1 MSDSTTQDIL
11 NKLKQIETIRI
22 EDLNTSSLTVDSSY
36 GTSGF
41 NGISASD
48 IYSLPTSSIPT
59 LSIDNNSINWG
70 VTPTSISTGTFTY
83 GNPNTVWTSTGTGSA
98 VGGVAS
104 NGKGG
109 KLQLHGE
116 NADIEIN
123 GKSLMKLLEQFEQ
136 RLNLLTPNTEL
147 EAEWDELKEL
157 GDRYRE
163 LEQRCKEKAETWKK
177 LKAMPPPQVD

>member
-1 MSDSTTQDIL
+1 MSDLTTRSVLDSL
-11 NKLKQIETIRI
+11 SQIEPLNVD
-22 EDLNTSSLTVDSSY
+22 DLKISPMTFDASN
-36 GTSGF
+36 GF

-83 GNPNTVWTSTGTGSA
+83 ASPNTIWTS
-98 VGGVAS
+98 
-104 NGKGG
+104 KGG

-116 NADIEIN
+116 NADIEVN
-123 GKSLMKLLEQFEQ
+123 GKSLMKLLERFEQ

-163 LEQRCKEKAETWKK
+163 LEQRCIEKAETWKK